1 MNLKTHL
8 GDTSKNGCRKKS
20 PRIRKAV
27 FESITG
33 ENDAGLRKIDRS
45 RRQQEG
51 KEQQTLIKTR

>member
-27 FESITG
+27 FESVTG
-33 ENDAGLRKIDRS
+33 ENAAGLRKIDRS
-45 RRQQEG
+45 RREQEG
-51 KEQQTLIKTR
+51 K